1 MIGRKS
7 ELANLQ
13 KYCDSGNPEFVA
25 LYGRRRVGKTFLI
38 ECFFANKYSFKVS
51 GVVEDEAEMQ
61 FSAFS
66 IAMRDYGYEGQ
77 FPSDWM
83 SVFNQLGKM
92 LDKKIRKGKRCVLFI
107 DELPCFDTPKS
118 NFIKAL
124 GY

>member
-13 KYCDSGNPEFVA
+13 KYYDSGKPEFVA

-38 ECFFANKYSFKVS
+38 ERFFANKYSFKVS
-51 GVVEDEAEMQ
+51 GVVEGEAEMQ